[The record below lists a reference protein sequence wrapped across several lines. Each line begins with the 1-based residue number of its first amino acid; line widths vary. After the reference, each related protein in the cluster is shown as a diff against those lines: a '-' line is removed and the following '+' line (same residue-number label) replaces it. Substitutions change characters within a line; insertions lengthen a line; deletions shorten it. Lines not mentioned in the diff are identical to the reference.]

1 MDAINLWL
9 VAAIGRWSAFFAI
22 MGGPSKE
29 RQWGATIQHV
39 EQRAGETRFTN
50 NWSLCV
56 VWRAGTADANAAA
69 GAAVHVQII
78 SRGDYDLL
86 TV

>member
-22 MGGPSKE
+22 MGGPCKE
-29 RQWGATIQHV
+29 RQWGATIQHA

-56 VWRAGTADANAAA
+56 VSAGTADANAAA

-78 SRGDYDLL
+78 SRRDYDLL

>member
-9 VAAIGRWSAFFAI
+9 VAAIGRWSAFFAHH
-22 MGGPSKE
+22 GRTSKE
-29 RQWGATIQHV
+29 RQWGATIQHA
-39 EQRAGETRFTN
+39 EQRARKTRFTN

-56 VWRAGTADANAAA
+56 VSAGTADANAAV

-78 SRGDYDLL
+78 LRRDYDLL